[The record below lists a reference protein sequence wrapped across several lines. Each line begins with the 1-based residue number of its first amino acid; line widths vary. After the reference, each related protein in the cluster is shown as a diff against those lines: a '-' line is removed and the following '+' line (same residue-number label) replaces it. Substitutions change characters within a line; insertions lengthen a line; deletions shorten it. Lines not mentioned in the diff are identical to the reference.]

1 MSDDVLQLVGTTEVR
16 WRTLTVRP
24 SVARDFTQICSPVS
38 HTDLDVGERLQ
49 RVAVAA
55 ASPLGRRQRGCRHRN
70 PVPRR
75 FEAAMDD
82 NMLMLM
88 TLSTCTATALA
99 LRMWQWLDELARDD
113 SQEDFP

>member
-1 MSDDVLQLVGTTEVR
+1 MSDVVLQLVGTTEVR
-16 WRTLTVRP
+16 LPTLTVR
-24 SVARDFTQICSPVS
+24 SDVAPDFTQICSADS
-38 HTDLDVGERLQ
+38 RTGLDVGERLQ
-49 RVAVAA
+49 RVAVVA
-55 ASPLGRRQRGCRHRN
+55 ASPLWRRRRGCRHRN